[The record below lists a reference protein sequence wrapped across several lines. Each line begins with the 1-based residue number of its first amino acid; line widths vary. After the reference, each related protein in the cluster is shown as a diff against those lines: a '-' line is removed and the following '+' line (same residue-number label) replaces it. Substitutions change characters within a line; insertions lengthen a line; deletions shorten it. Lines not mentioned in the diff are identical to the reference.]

1 MATATVAIGR
11 QLKSVYCVCLHSKGV
26 GRGGQGTESWL
37 KRGGEGQ
44 GRTPAEEL
52 WKAAKSQQREAAD
65 SHMARRPPASHQ
77 SPSPSVSDIL
87 GRGGEALTLST
98 VELRLLVSKAQS
110 KRAAACC
117 CYTLKLDALCCRLSL
132 WLDSEDYKSCQGP
145 RVFKAR
151 TINLDF
157 ECPSHKS
164 LVSKTWS
171 DRPRLSRHRAVV
183 LLI

>member
-1 MATATVAIGR
+1 MEKANQQTNSKDSRGEQGATPVATATVAIGR

-65 SHMARRPPASHQ
+65 SHMARRPTGSHQ

-87 GRGGEALTLST
+87 GRGG
-98 VELRLLVSKAQS
+98 K
-110 KRAAACC
+110 
-117 CYTLKLDALCCRLSL
+117 
-132 WLDSEDYKSCQGP
+132 P
-145 RVFKAR
+145 
-151 TINLDF
+151 
-157 ECPSHKS
+157 
-164 LVSKTWS
+164 
-171 DRPRLSRHRAVV
+171 
-183 LLI
+183 